1 MQLDHN
7 QDLPDHD
14 RPDHDHPDHDHVSDQ
29 TDDSPQLE
37 RHSKKI
43 RQ

>member
-14 RPDHDHPDHDHVSDQ
+14 HADHPDPDHVSDQ